1 MKKRLLPLAGLLL
14 CSMSALNAQT
24 AYECDFSNGLE
35 GFTTYDIDGR
45 TPNSAAQQYGFA
57 PGIAWQVMQ
66 VDRNPAAVSNSS
78 YTPIGLAEDWLITP
92 AIVVGEGQTLTFKSQ
107 TVSLSTKT
115 KIGKLDVLVST
126 TGVETTD
133 FTNVLEENLSI
144 RSDLAKYS
152 YDLSAFAGQT
162 IYIAFVNVSM
172 AKDFLIIDDIFVGIP
187 PIAEMN
193 LNYQRLQEDASTGQR
208 ITGTVTAG
216 GATTITEYTATLT
229 CGDFTTSRTYEGLNV
244 EPNATHSF
252 TFNQSLPA
260 PTPGEPQ
267 NFTVSINVNNSETIQ
282 EEGCILSQAYQP
294 TKRIVGEEATGAW
307 CGFCPRGH
315 YYMEQMEETY
325 PETFIGIAVHVGDI
339 MHTEQSNAYASL
351 IQSYSG
357 GSAPFALAMR
367 KTQNGDPSDLPRFYQ
382 TYINDAAW
390 ADVSIYAEWADEN
403 KTKLFTQ
410 TSTTFATT
418 GSDIG
423 MQLALVIIEN
433 DVNKPGDSNYNQSNY
448 YSGGGYGPMGGYENM
463 PSSIPAADMFYQEVA
478 RAIYDDPSTGIK
490 GSIPD
495 DVQRDVTYKYNRE
508 LELPTDVLVPD
519 NCQVIAL
526 LIDLESGYI
535 VNAAQCDISPCNS
548 AVTATKGDAIA
559 SRAYRTGDGIRVEA
573 NLTTSATTTVEVYAM
588 DGTLVYKASPR
599 KAEGLTT
606 IDCPVTGRGAYIVR
620 VTADGNAQTHKVIL

>member
-14 CSMSALNAQT
+14 CGMSALNAQT
-24 AYECDFSNGLE
+24 AYECDFSDGME

-92 AIVVGEGQTLTFKSQ
+92 AIVVGEGQTLTFESQ
-107 TVSLSTKT
+107 TVSLSTTT

-133 FTNVLEENLSI
+133 FTNVLDENLSI

-172 AKDFLIIDDIFVGIP
+172 NKDFLVIDDIFVGIP
-187 PIAEMN
+187 PVAEMT
-193 LNYQRLQEDASTGQR
+193 LSYQRLQENAAAGQR
-208 ITGTVTAG
+208 LSGTVTAG

-229 CGDFTTSRTYEGLNV
+229 CGDFTTSRTYEGLSV
-244 EPNATHSF
+244 EPNASHTF
-252 TFNQSLPA
+252 TFNESLPA

-267 NFTVSINVNNSETIQ
+267 NFTVSVTINKGETIQ

-294 TKRIVGEEATGAW
+294 TKRVVVEELTGTW
-307 CGFCPRGH
+307 CGFCVRGI
-315 YYMEQMEETY
+315 YYMEQMNENY
-325 PETFIGIAVHVGDI
+325 PDNFIGIAVHGGDP
-339 MHTEQSNAYASL
+339 MQVN
-351 IQSYSG
+351 SYMNYLSSYTIG
-357 GSAPFALAMR
+357 YPFCMAMR
-367 KTQNGDPSDLPRFYQ
+367 DTGTEGDPQSMPTFYN
-382 TYINDAAW
+382 THINKPGW

-403 KTKLFTQ
+403 KTSIHTQ

-433 DVNKPGDSNYNQSNY
+433 DVNKPGDSNYNQSNS
-448 YSGGGYGPMGGYENM
+448 YSGGGYGPMGGFENL
-463 PSSIPAADMFYQEVA
+463 PASIPAAQMYYQEVA
-478 RAIYDDPSTGIK
+478 RAIYDDIETGII

-495 DVQRDVTYKYNRE
+495 NVERDVTYKYYRE
-508 LELPTDVLVPD
+508 LNLPSNVLVSE
-519 NCQVIAL
+519 NCQVVAL
-526 LIDLESGYI
+526 LIDVQSGKI
-535 VNAAQCDISPCNS
+535 VNAAKCDISDYNS
-548 AVTATKGDAIA
+548 AVTATKGDAFA

-573 NLTTSATTTVEVYAM
+573 DLTTSATTTVEVYAM

-606 IDCPVTGRGAYIVR
+606 IDCPVKGRGAYIVR
-620 VTADGNAQTHKVIL
+620 VTADGNVQTHKVIL

>member
-45 TPNSAAQQYGFA
+45 TPNSAAQQYGFE

-107 TVSLSTKT
+107 TVSLSTTT

-133 FTNVLEENLSI
+133 FTNVLDENLSI

-172 AKDFLIIDDIFVGIP
+172 NKDFLVIDDIFVGIP
-187 PIAEMN
+187 PVAEMT
-193 LNYQRLQEDASTGQR
+193 LSYQRLQENAAAGQR
-208 ITGTVTAG
+208 LSGTVTAG

-229 CGDFTTSRTYEGLNV
+229 CGDFTTSRTYEGLSV
-244 EPNATHSF
+244 EPNASHTF
-252 TFNQSLPA
+252 TFNESLPA

-267 NFTVSINVNNSETIQ
+267 NFTVSVTINKGESIQ
-282 EEGCILSQAYQP
+282 EEGCIFTQAYQP
-294 TKRIVGEEATGAW
+294 TKRVVTEELTGTW
-307 CGFCPRGH
+307 CGYCVRGI
-315 YYMEQMEETY
+315 YYMEQMNETY
-325 PETFIGIAVHVGDI
+325 PDNFIGIAVHG
-339 MHTEQSNAYASL
+339 
-351 IQSYSG
+351 
-357 GSAPFALAMR
+357 
-367 KTQNGDPSDLPRFYQ
+367 GDPMQVNSYMNYLSAYTTGYPFCMTMRDTNTKGDPQYMPTFYN
-382 TYINDAAW
+382 THINKPAW

-403 KTKLFTQ
+403 KTSMHTQ
-410 TSTTFATT
+410 TATTFATS
-418 GSDIG
+418 GSNIG

-433 DVNKPGDSNYNQSNY
+433 DVNKPGDSNYDQANY
-448 YSGGGYGPMGGYENM
+448 YSGGGMGPMGGFESL
-463 PSSIPAADMFYQEVA
+463 PASVPAAQMYYQEVA
-478 RAIYDDPSTGIK
+478 RAIYDDIETGII

-495 DVQRDVTYKYNRE
+495 NVERDVTYKYYRE
-508 LELPTDVLVPD
+508 LNLPSNVLVSD
-519 NCQVIAL
+519 NCQVVAL
-526 LIDLESGYI
+526 LIDVQSGKI
-535 VNAAQCDISPCNS
+535 VNAAKCDISDYNS
-548 AVTATKGDAIA
+548 AVTATKGDAFA

-573 NLTTSATTTVEVYAM
+573 DLTTSATTAVEVYAM

-606 IDCPVTGRGAYIVR
+606 IDCPVKGRGAYIVR
-620 VTADGNAQTHKVIL
+620 VTADGNVQTHKVIL